1 MSKEID
7 QLLEKGYLVLKKIIP
22 LNFIDEL
29 ILITNNLLN
38 EQSDQERDEQKSTGS
53 MINISKDPFFADLI
67 SYKTVLEILKN
78 IGIYDLRFSSGYI
91 ISKPAFSPKLFWHFD
106 WAAWDHPF
114 SWGKIPAQLFFMYYL
129 VDTNI
134 NNGCLRVIPKSH
146 IEENPLHELFED
158 AHSSKLS
165 QAKDLTLP
173 EFQFQKGEK
182 DIPVN
187 AGDLVIGDSRLL
199 HASHSNNTDKRR
211 TVITLWFHPW
221 YSDIP
226 GPLQG
231 FISKMWDIP
240 RDWPKNA
247 KKKVEDFRPIYT
259 GKEKAVK
266 FERSRPKGLHFL

>member
-1 MSKEID
+1 M
-7 QLLEKGYLVLKKIIP
+7 
-22 LNFIDEL
+22 
-29 ILITNNLLN
+29 
-38 EQSDQERDEQKSTGS
+38 
-53 MINISKDPFFADLI
+53 
-67 SYKTVLEILKN
+67 
-78 IGIYDLRFSSGYI
+78 GYI
-91 ISKPAFSPKLFWHFD
+91 ISKPALSPPLFWHFD
-106 WAAWDHPF
+106 WAGWDHPF
-114 SWGKIPAQLFFMYYL
+114 SWAKIPAQLFFMYYL

-146 IEENPLHELFED
+146 IEENPLHELFGD
-158 AHSSKLS
+158 AHSSKLR
-165 QAKDLTLP
+165 QAKDLALP

-240 RDWPKNA
+240 KDWPKNA

-259 GKEKAVK
+259 GKEKAVN

>member
-146 IEENPLHELFED
+146 IEENPLHELFGD
-158 AHSSKLS
+158 AHSSKLR
-165 QAKDLTLP
+165 QAKDLALP
-173 EFQFQKGEK
+173 EFQFQTGEK

-266 FERSRPKGLHFL
+266 FERSRPNGLHFL